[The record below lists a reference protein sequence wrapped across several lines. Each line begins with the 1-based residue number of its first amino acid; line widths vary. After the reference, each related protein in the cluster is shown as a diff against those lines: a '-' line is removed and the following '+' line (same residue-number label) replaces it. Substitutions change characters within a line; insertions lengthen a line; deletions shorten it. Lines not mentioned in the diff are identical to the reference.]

1 MGIAIAYLGERAR
14 LESKQ
19 TKAELSTSRDKSQ
32 VPSQNKH
39 PKEGHAPRTPGC
51 SQGAFATHLSE
62 RVRAGV
68 VRWVKRVT
76 GPKYILLFVGGR
88 SREEENNI
96 FKLDSQLCS
105 IIYLLGKWRHKEI
118 FRKRY
123 IFIYTHEK
131 ILD

>member
-118 FRKRY
+118 FRKR
-123 IFIYTHEK
+123 
-131 ILD
+131 